1 MRASDRTGHW
11 QRRDENAN
19 KRQNSTKQK
28 PISLGICI
36 LHARSPNK
44 HTYLLSFSPF
54 PNVKGFQCKASRF
67 QPIRHKPAAD
77 ALMPAF
83 GSISSLPQV
92 ELLLPKSIPSGI
104 ALLVEVVQSLHYF
117 LPRHST
123 GKGGFHY
130 YGWGLL
136 QPPSHKERI
145 SEPLHQK
152 WPSAAG
158 IYLGSQK
165 QNDRN
170 ATAVASTSVAPT
182 AVPSYISS
190 LPLLLRRTTR
200 VDILETATTTACL
213 HSSSRHCYST
223 LGW

>member
-1 MRASDRTGHW
+1 MVGGGEQVYALDRTGHW

-44 HTYLLSFSPF
+44 RTYLLSFSPF

-123 GKGGFHY
+123 GKGGCHC
-130 YGWGLL
+130 YGWGSL
-136 QPPSHKERI
+136 QPPI
-145 SEPLHQK
+145 AQ
-152 WPSAAG
+152 G
-158 IYLGSQK
+158 T
-165 QNDRN
+165 NF
-170 ATAVASTSVAPT
+170 
-182 AVPSYISS
+182 
-190 LPLLLRRTTR
+190 RTTSPKVAVGCCDLPR
-200 VDILETATTTACL
+200 KPN
-213 HSSSRHCYST
+213 SK
-223 LGW
+223 